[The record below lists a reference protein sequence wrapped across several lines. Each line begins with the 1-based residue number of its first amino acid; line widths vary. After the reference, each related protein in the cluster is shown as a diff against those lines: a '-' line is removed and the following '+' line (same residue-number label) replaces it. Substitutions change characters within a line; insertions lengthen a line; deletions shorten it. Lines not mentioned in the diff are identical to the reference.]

1 VTLRAFERTIA
12 PSHFLEA
19 TPVDV
24 EEFLAAHIAPRTRHA
39 YRSDLKCFYA
49 WAIRRRL
56 ATSNPAAETD
66 SVRLPK
72 LLPRPVGPELIAALI
87 VTAPAE
93 WVGTALAL
101 AAYAG
106 LRRSEIANL
115 TTGDLSFVS
124 RPPMLTVRNGKGGKD
139 RRVPVHPELM
149 RLLVARRPSG
159 LVVPRS
165 PDTIGDRCAAH
176 LRASGIDATLHQLRH
191 TFGTE
196 FVRAADGNVVLGS
209 KVMGHSE
216 VSTTMG
222 YVGWDGGEAY
232 DVITLMFRDAS

>member
-101 AAYAG
+101 AER
-106 LRRSEIANL
+106 LE
-115 TTGDLSFVS
+115 
-124 RPPMLTVRNGKGGKD
+124 
-139 RRVPVHPELM
+139 VPVETM
-149 RLLVARRPSG
+149 VMAAY
-159 LVVPRS
+159 RS
-165 PDTIGDRCAAH
+165 ALAKAG
-176 LRASGIDATLHQLRH
+176 Q
-191 TFGTE
+191 
-196 FVRAADGNVVLGS
+196 NGS
-209 KVMGHSE
+209 
-216 VSTTMG
+216 
-222 YVGWDGGEAY
+222 
-232 DVITLMFRDAS
+232 